1 MTVDTARNAT
11 TTGTAPSLTKYM
23 DDKNSVMVYSATA
36 GMGTAP
42 LKDASGKV
50 KAAVAHPYILGFDRG
65 RRLLP
70 SKSACPEEKSSGH
83 VLLIRWVRLVRRI
96 SRIDTA
102 RAAFDTRYA
111 RRFWELFGKKYRN
124 RSGAS
129 GRPKKEPTTNARI
142 ETANAGTIGCQPARS
157 GFQTRSTP

>member
-42 LKDASGKV
+42 LKDASDKV

-65 RRLLP
+65 MTTP
-70 SKSACPEEKSSGH
+70 AVEKCVPGGE
-83 VLLIRWVRLVRRI
+83 IFR
-96 SRIDTA
+96 
-102 RAAFDTRYA
+102 
-111 RRFWELFGKKYRN
+111 
-124 RSGAS
+124 
-129 GRPKKEPTTNARI
+129 
-142 ETANAGTIGCQPARS
+142 ARS
-157 GFQTRSTP
+157 FDSLGSLGSSNQPNRYRTGGV

>member
-50 KAAVAHPYILGFDRG
+50 KAAVPTRT
-65 RRLLP
+65 
-70 SKSACPEEKSSGH
+70 SS
-83 VLLIRWVRLVRRI
+83 
-96 SRIDTA
+96 D
-102 RAAFDTRYA
+102 
-111 RRFWELFGKKYRN
+111 
-124 RSGAS
+124 
-129 GRPKKEPTTNARI
+129 
-142 ETANAGTIGCQPARS
+142 
-157 GFQTRSTP
+157 STGV